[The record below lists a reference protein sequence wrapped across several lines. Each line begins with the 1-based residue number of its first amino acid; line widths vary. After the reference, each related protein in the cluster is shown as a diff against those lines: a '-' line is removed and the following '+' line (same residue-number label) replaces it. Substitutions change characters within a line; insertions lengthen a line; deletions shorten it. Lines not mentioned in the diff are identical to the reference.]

1 MLDSTI
7 FLAQAAPAGGQSPLF
22 FPVMMMIV
30 MVVFIWMNSR
40 SQKKRDQERKAMLE
54 AIKKGDRIL
63 FSGGIL
69 GFVESAKDKT
79 VTVKVAEGVKIE
91 IARSAVNTVV
101 DKDDDLDKAA
111 APAA

>member
-1 MLDSTI
+1 MLTSPI
-7 FLAQAAPAGGQSPLF
+7 FLAQAAPGSGQSPLF

-40 SQKKRDQERKAMLE
+40 SQKKREQERKAMLD

-79 VTVKVAEGVKIE
+79 VTVKIAEGVKIE
-91 IARSAVNTVV
+91 VARAAVNTVV